1 MKTKKI
7 FIILAL
13 MMVFIGCKKFEKAPS
28 VTITSFDPQKLSPY
42 NYITIY
48 GSHFDTSA
56 LKNLVSFN
64 GVPSTVFLVEGDSIL
79 NVIVPQNVTPGKISI
94 TVNGNTVTSENS
106 YTVLPGGWIRKADV
120 PFVDAPPND
129 ARVDGIGFA
138 IGNTGYIGLGT
149 ANGGAFSDLNA
160 YDPITNKWT
169 KKSSL
174 PIGLQSAFSMVIN
187 GKAYVG
193 TGDTRGQGY
202 SNKVFEY
209 DPTMDQWNAKSDF
222 PGLARKEASAYGL
235 GNLGYIGLGKDYNIY
250 NDWWQYN
257 PVSDFW
263 TRKKDFPGTF
273 SYGGS
278 GFVLNNKIYICS
290 YAECWQYDP
299 SNDTWTKKNNLPIQ
313 NSIFKGVTIN
323 NIAYLMGS
331 GNWQY
336 DDLTDTWTQKAIFT
350 ARIGGAIFSIGNK
363 AYYGTGTG
371 FPGNGLAHA
380 YNTYFNRDFWEYTPQ

>member
-174 PIGLQSAFSMVIN
+174 PIGLQSAFSMVI
-187 GKAYVG
+187 
-193 TGDTRGQGY
+193 
-202 SNKVFEY
+202 
-209 DPTMDQWNAKSDF
+209 
-222 PGLARKEASAYGL
+222 YG
-235 GNLGYIGLGKDYNIY
+235 
-250 NDWWQYN
+250 
-257 PVSDFW
+257 
-263 TRKKDFPGTF
+263 
-273 SYGGS
+273 
-278 GFVLNNKIYICS
+278 
-290 YAECWQYDP
+290 
-299 SNDTWTKKNNLPIQ
+299 
-313 NSIFKGVTIN
+313 
-323 NIAYLMGS
+323 
-331 GNWQY
+331 
-336 DDLTDTWTQKAIFT
+336 
-350 ARIGGAIFSIGNK
+350 
-363 AYYGTGTG
+363 
-371 FPGNGLAHA
+371 
-380 YNTYFNRDFWEYTPQ
+380 